1 MAFIG
6 RAVTF
11 AALRSFHTE
20 HIMTRMPSL
29 LLAVLSAATFATA
42 QDNSESASNKAGNA
56 FTYGELKVGYGVTQ
70 FGDGLSERYEA
81 GNFGTSGGVLS
92 SIAAYRKFDPIDHLH
107 FGLKF
112 KAHGAMPSN
121 GDNSQEMFFNFWSAG
136 VSTKYFPF
144 SATGDEGLYLQG
156 DYYFTTQF
164 TQKYRRTEAKEF
176 DHQFAIGS
184 SVTLGLGYQ
193 YKLSNGYALV
203 ATVEYDWASR
213 RGEVQGI
220 GDVTF
225 QNSNVGV
232 QLGLVF

>member
-1 MAFIG
+1 MVVF
-6 RAVTF
+6 VCTTF
-11 AALRSFHTE
+11 AASRTFMMEHTMGR
-20 HIMTRMPSL
+20 ILSL
-29 LLAVLSAATFATA
+29 LLTGLTVVVCAIAQSSPASAA
-42 QDNSESASNKAGNA
+42 NGSGNG

-70 FGDGLSERYEA
+70 FGDGLSARYEA
-81 GNFGTSGGVLS
+81 GNFGTSGGILS
-92 SIAAYRKFDPIDHLH
+92 SIAAYRKFDPIDHFH

-112 KAHGAMPSN
+112 RALGAMPSN
-121 GDNSQEMFFNFWSAG
+121 GDNNQEMFFNFWGAG
-136 VSTKYFPF
+136 ISTKYFPF
-144 SATGDEGLYLQG
+144 SATGSDGLFLQG

-176 DHQFAIGS
+176 DHQFAIGG

-203 ATVEYDWASR
+203 AAVEYDWASR

-220 GDVTF
+220 GDATF
-225 QNSNVGV
+225 KNSNFGI

>member
-1 MAFIG
+1 MI
-6 RAVTF
+6 RNLHLLI
-11 AALRSFHTE
+11 AL
-20 HIMTRMPSL
+20 
-29 LLAVLSAATFATA
+29 VSAAAMSVA
-42 QDNSESASNKAGNA
+42 QESTNNLSPRTNSG

-81 GNFGTSGGVLS
+81 GNFGASGGILS
-92 SIAAYRKFDPIDHLH
+92 SIAAYRKFDAIDHLH
-107 FGLKF
+107 FALKF

-121 GDNSQEMFFNFWSAG
+121 GDNSQEMFFNFWGAG
-136 VSTKYFPF
+136 VSTKYLPF
-144 SATGDEGLYLQG
+144 SAIGNNGLYLQG

-176 DHQFAIGS
+176 DHQFAIGC

-193 YKLSNGYALV
+193 YQLSNCYALV
-203 ATVEYDWASR
+203 ATVEYDLASR

-225 QNSNVGV
+225 QNRNFGV

>member
-1 MAFIG
+1 
-6 RAVTF
+6 
-11 AALRSFHTE
+11 
-20 HIMTRMPSL
+20 MTRIVYL
-29 LLAVLSAATFATA
+29 LVALVALVAATTMAVAQQTTDEVSGSAT
-42 QDNSESASNKAGNA
+42 NA

-70 FGDGLSERYEA
+70 FGDGLRERYEA
-81 GNFGTSGGVLS
+81 GNFSTSGGVLS
-92 SIAAYRKFDPIDHLH
+92 SIAAYRKFDNIDHLH

-112 KAHGAMPSN
+112 KAHAAMPSN
-121 GDNSQEMFFNFWSAG
+121 GDNNQEMFFNFWGAG
-136 VSTKYFPF
+136 ISTKYFPF
-144 SATGDEGLYLQG
+144 SATGNDGLYLQG

-193 YKLSNGYALV
+193 HKLSNGYALV

-220 GDVTF
+220 GDATF
-225 QNSNVGV
+225 QNSNVGI

>member
-1 MAFIG
+1 MTRIVYLLVALVVATTMAFAQQTTDEASG
-6 RAVTF
+6 SVT
-11 AALRSFHTE
+11 
-20 HIMTRMPSL
+20 
-29 LLAVLSAATFATA
+29 
-42 QDNSESASNKAGNA
+42 NA

-81 GNFGTSGGVLS
+81 GNFSTSGGVLS

-121 GDNSQEMFFNFWSAG
+121 GDNSQEMFFNFWGAG

-144 SATGDEGLYLQG
+144 SDKGDEGLYLQG

-193 YKLSNGYALV
+193 YQLSNGYALV
-203 ATVEYDWASR
+203 ATVEYDLASR

-220 GDVTF
+220 GDATF
-225 QNSNVGV
+225 QNSNFGV

>member
-1 MAFIG
+1 MDHTMG
-6 RAVTF
+6 RF
-11 AALRSFHTE
+11 
-20 HIMTRMPSL
+20 L
-29 LLAVLSAATFATA
+29 LLLVSSALMAAVCAFGQSSTTSTA
-42 QDNSESASNKAGNA
+42 EGSGNG

-70 FGDGLSERYEA
+70 FGDGLSDRFEA
-81 GNFGTSGGVLS
+81 GNFSTSGGILS
-92 SIAAYRKFDPIDHLH
+92 SIAAYRKFDPIDHFH

-121 GDNSQEMFFNFWSAG
+121 GDSNQEMFFNFWGAG
-136 VSTKYFPF
+136 ISSKYFPF
-144 SATGDEGLYLQG
+144 SATGSDGLYLQG

-220 GDVTF
+220 GDATF
-225 QNSNVGV
+225 ENSNVGV

>member
-1 MAFIG
+1 
-6 RAVTF
+6 
-11 AALRSFHTE
+11 
-20 HIMTRMPSL
+20 MTRINHLFIALVS
-29 LLAVLSAATFATA
+29 VSAISFA
-42 QDNSESASNKAGNA
+42 QDSTDKSAGRTTNE
-56 FTYGELKVGYGVTQ
+56 FTYGEFKVGYGVTQ
-70 FGDGLSERYEA
+70 FGDGLKSRYKD
-81 GNFGTSGGVLS
+81 GNFGTSGGILS
-92 SIAAYRKFDPIDHLH
+92 TIAAYRKFEAIDHLH

-121 GDNSQEMFFNFWSAG
+121 GDNNQEMFFNFWGAG
-136 VSTKYFPF
+136 ISTKYFPF
-144 SATGDEGLYLQG
+144 STTGNDGLYLQG
-156 DYYFTTQF
+156 DYYFMTQF

-193 YKLSNGYALV
+193 YQLSNGYALV
-203 ATVEYDWASR
+203 ATVEYDLASR

-225 QNSNVGV
+225 KNSHFGI